1 MNEADHIGALLD
13 DLAGVNHEIIVV
25 DGGSND
31 ATQAQVGNRAM
42 LISSRAGRA
51 IQLNTGAQIATGELL
66 LFLHADSRLP
76 TLALNA
82 LVLAADAGAQWG
94 RFDLRLSGHHPLL
107 RIIEKLVN
115 LRSRLSGI
123 ATGDQGIFVRRELFN
138 QLGGYPPIALME
150 DIALCRQLKKTAR
163 PVCLQ
168 QTLVSSSRRWET
180 RGIIRTILL
189 MWWLRLAYF
198 CGVSPQR
205 LASWYGY

>member
-1 MNEADHIGALLD
+1 LLD

-51 IQLNTGAQIATGELL
+51 IQLNTAAQIATGELL

-76 TLALNA
+76 PPALNA
-82 LVLAADAGAQWG
+82 LLLAANAGAQWG
-94 RFDLRLSGHHPLL
+94 RFDLRLSGHHPML
-107 RIIEKLVN
+107 RIVEKLVN
-115 LRSRLSGI
+115 WRSRLSGI
-123 ATGDQGIFVRRELFN
+123 ATGDQGIFVRQELFS
-138 QLGGYPPIALME
+138 QLGGYPPIPLME
-150 DIALCRQLKKTAR
+150 DIALCRQLKKIIR

-168 QTLVSSSRRWET
+168 HPLTSSSRRWET